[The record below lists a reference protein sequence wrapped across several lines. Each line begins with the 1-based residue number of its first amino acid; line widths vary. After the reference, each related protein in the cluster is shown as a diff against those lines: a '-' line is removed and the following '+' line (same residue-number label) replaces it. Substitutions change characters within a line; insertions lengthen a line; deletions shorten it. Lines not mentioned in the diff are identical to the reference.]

1 MPPNQFNQNTVPSPT
16 IQNNT
21 VLPNN
26 TQQVMQQP
34 TQNSTLVYAGF
45 WIRFAAMLVDGI
57 IFQTAFILVVVMI
70 VIFAPNI
77 LDNELIKNII
87 VIVYSLSLFLYYVL
101 SQSGAHQAT
110 IGKRLAGIK
119 VVRSSDMSR
128 ISFGRSVGRELS
140 KIVSYMT
147 FMIGF
152 LMAGFTAKKQALHDM
167 MAGTLVVKEKPAR
180 VGAMLTIIFLP
191 IILQVIV
198 IVVMGGMFLSV
209 LFNSVGTT
217 DYSNNI
223 NKINLTESSVLD
235 TKVSD
240 NENEVSG
247 KTKYDFDYDKV
258 LFSTTMQEFELEKPG
273 VYVGPA
279 IIELHSDLESNP
291 VYDIAEVFLPDLPN
305 IEKANVVV
313 LLTHIYNNKGIDVS
327 DDKNAIETDDH
338 YNNVDLIEN
347 TSSDGDVYYSGE
359 KLIYY
364 KGNNAPNSKTFGS
377 AQGVLIIELPD
388 SDGYLT
394 YRKEY
399 PFTINN
405 K

>member
-1 MPPNQFNQNTVPSPT
+1 
-16 IQNNT
+16 
-21 VLPNN
+21 
-26 TQQVMQQP
+26 
-34 TQNSTLVYAGF
+34 
-45 WIRFAAMLVDGI
+45 ML
-57 IFQTAFILVVVMI
+57 
-70 VIFAPNI
+70 
-77 LDNELIKNII
+77 
-87 VIVYSLSLFLYYVL
+87 
-101 SQSGAHQAT
+101 
-110 IGKRLAGIK
+110 
-119 VVRSSDMSR
+119 
-128 ISFGRSVGRELS
+128 
-140 KIVSYMT
+140 
-147 FMIGF
+147 
-152 LMAGFTAKKQALHDM
+152 
-167 MAGTLVVKEKPAR
+167 
-180 VGAMLTIIFLP
+180 
-191 IILQVIV
+191 
-198 IVVMGGMFLSV
+198 
-209 LFNSVGTT
+209 
-217 DYSNNI
+217 
-223 NKINLTESSVLD
+223 INL
-235 TKVSD
+235 
-240 NENEVSG
+240 N
-247 KTKYDFDYDKV
+247 DFDYDKV